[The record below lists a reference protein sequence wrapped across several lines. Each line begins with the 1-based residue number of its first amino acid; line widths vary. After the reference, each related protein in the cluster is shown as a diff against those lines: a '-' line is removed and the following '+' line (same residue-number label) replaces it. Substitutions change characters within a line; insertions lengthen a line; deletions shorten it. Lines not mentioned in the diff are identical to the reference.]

1 MQKQITLLTPL
12 AFFFLMSALL
22 SGCSTNYATVGIP
35 AQQEFVLGEQCPGK
49 FKVELKNM
57 SNETVDVKAINK
69 ENGAFSQGFGLA
81 AKGKTTVY
89 VDKGDKVILGNAS
102 GKEIKV
108 KAKLN
113 RPVEG
118 MRYQAIDK

>member
-1 MQKQITLLTPL
+1 MNFK
-12 AFFFLMSALL
+12 LL
-22 SGCSTNYATVGIP
+22 SPIALFILMGAVLSACGTNYSTVGIP

-49 FKVELKNM
+49 FKVELRNL

-69 ENGAFSQGFGLA
+69 ENGSFSQGFGLA
-81 AKGKTTVY
+81 GKGKTVVY

-102 GKEIKV
+102 EKDVKV

-113 RPVEG
+113 RSVEG
-118 MRYQAIDK
+118 MRYQSLDSK